1 MDEISPP
8 DEPEPGSLIRAL
20 MRLLA
25 PPEIAEKE
33 EEASAAAAA
42 PRRDLDCAALLL
54 QPSLSLGANPLLLA
68 APAAP
73 AAVAAFLAR
82 RLASPELRRLDL
94 SGCRAGGA
102 ALAALAPASR
112 VLEAL
117 ELRSSDLQAA
127 AELAPL
133 AAPGALPAL
142 RHLGLEGNFA
152 LLRRPRWREEVLA
165 LLPRLATLNGGLA
178 RFEAE
183 CDAAVAEN
191 APGSGIDAVERLVS
205 SGAREPWIERTPP
218 PDQAGAPEA
227 ELRAAVAEA
236 LAL

>member
-1 MDEISPP
+1 MSEENFD
-8 DEPEPGSLIRAL
+8 PEPGAL
-20 MRLLA
+20 LHALLRMLA
-25 PPEIAEKE
+25 PPEIAEQDE
-33 EEASAAAAA
+33 DGAAAAPPAA
-42 PRRDLDCAALLL
+42 PRRDLDCAALLM

-68 APAAP
+68 APAALP
-73 AAVAAFLAR
+73 AVAALLAR

-94 SGCRAGGA
+94 SGCRVGGA

-112 VLEAL
+112 ALEAL
-117 ELRSSDLQAA
+117 DLRSSDLQSA

-142 RHLGLEGNFA
+142 RHLALDGNFA
-152 LLRRPRWREEVLA
+152 LLRRPRWRDEVLA

-183 CDAAVAEN
+183 CDAAAAEN
-191 APGSGIDAVERLVS
+191 APGAGIDAVERLVC
-205 SGAREPWIERTPP
+205 SGAREPWLERTEPP
-218 PDQAGAPEA
+218 EQAGAPEA